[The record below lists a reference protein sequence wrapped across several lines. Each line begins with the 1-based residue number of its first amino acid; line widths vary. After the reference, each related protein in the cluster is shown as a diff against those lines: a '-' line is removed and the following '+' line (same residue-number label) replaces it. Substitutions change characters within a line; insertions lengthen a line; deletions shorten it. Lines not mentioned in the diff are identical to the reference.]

1 MGLMANEKH
10 TVKQHYVPRAFLE
23 RWSFDGGQVYPIK
36 IVAKVPPNL
45 EILKKTGVYPFCHEN
60 YFYANKQG
68 KKDEFS
74 QIVENNFTEVENDMY
89 ATLTSF
95 ERKVL
100 NNEQITFDDK
110 YHLASIMLFLHMRG
124 KKHLEWSKKF
134 SNEMTR
140 EMFGMTLRAKK
151 DSEFDELGITKEEAL
166 EMNESMTVDLG
177 MTHHLQQL
185 KNIQESA
192 FYIAN
197 KYWKINISK
206 KGEFIVT
213 DAPYLDL
220 PVKQV
225 GWYGN
230 DIYDR
235 DQIFMLSPKV
245 RISIMKPTNLK
256 AKNINRKDITDD
268 TNNIDHLNLISLMN
282 SVLFGFHSDEK
293 VLERTKQMVYKVYQ
307 YKISTGYIPTKN
319 ET

>member
-1 MGLMANEKH
+1 MANEKH

-23 RWSFDGGQVYPIK
+23 RWSFDNGQVYPIK
-36 IVAKVPPNL
+36 IVSKIPPNL

-60 YFYANKQG
+60 YFYADKQG
-68 KKDEFS
+68 KKDDFS
-74 QIVENNFTEVENDMY
+74 QIVEDNFTEVENGMY
-89 ATLTSF
+89 STLISF
-95 ERKVL
+95 EKKVL

-110 YHLASIMLFLHMRG
+110 YDLASVMLFLHMRG

-134 SNEMTR
+134 SNEMAR
-140 EMFGMTLRAKK
+140 KMFGMTLRFKK
-151 DSEFDELGITKEEAL
+151 DSEFEELGITREEAI
-166 EMNESMTVDLG
+166 EMNEGMTVDLG
-177 MTHHLQQL
+177 MAHHLQQL
-185 KNIQESA
+185 KDIQEFA
-192 FYIAN
+192 FHIAR

-245 RISIMKPTNLK
+245 HILIKKPSDLRS
-256 AKNINRKDITDD
+256 KNINRKDITNDAY
-268 TNNIDHLNLISLMN
+268 NVDHLNLLSLMN

-293 VLERTKQMVYKVYQ
+293 VLERTRQMVDKVYQ
-307 YKISTGYIPTKN
+307 YKVSTGYVPTTD